1 MKDYDIKMRDNTV
14 AKKNRTRDIVT
25 MVACVFVGLTL
36 LISGTGKL
44 LEFGT
49 IPGQTAEF
57 IGSILPDAL
66 ITPASVF
73 FIYDILIPYIIPV
86 IELVLGVCLLIGFVP
101 RLMATI
107 CTPLILTFMA
117 NNIFSISQ
125 GINKYDECPCFGI
138 WGKIFGTLTP
148 VQSLVYDI
156 VLFGL
161 VLTIIFVYPGSFLQS
176 NNWLR
181 NKRCKKQILGL
192 KKLRHD
198 ESFNRKRA
206 K

>member
-1 MKDYDIKMRDNTV
+1 MKVYDIKMRDNTV
-14 AKKNRTRDIVT
+14 AKKSRIRDIIT
-25 MVACVFVGLTL
+25 IVACIFIGLTL

-73 FIYDILIPYIIPV
+73 FIYDLLIPYIIPV
-86 IELVLGVCLLIGFVP
+86 IELALGVCLLIGFVP
-101 RLMATI
+101 RLAATLFI
-107 CTPLILTFMA
+107 PLTWIFMA
-117 NNIFSISQ
+117 NNIFSISR
-125 GINKYDECPCFGI
+125 GINEFEECPCWGI
-138 WGKIFGTLTP
+138 WGKIFGTMAP
-148 VQSLVYDI
+148 VQSLIYDI

-161 VLTIIFVYPGSFLQS
+161 ALVIIFVTTGGFLQS

-181 NKRCKKQILGL
+181 NLRKKKQA
-192 KKLRHD
+192 
-198 ESFNRKRA
+198 SV
-206 K
+206 